1 MKKYYY
7 NFLLLLKNVNNYG
20 VLEILKIIYYEIFYI
35 IKFKDFSSLSY
46 DDKESSTYEQVKKK
60 DTYNTPYIPTPF
72 YFLRILCLFL
82 KKEKINNFLI
92 LDLGC
97 GYSRVQ
103 YFFYTY
109 FKTIFF
115 GVDINKQIIQLIKK
129 KKNR

>member
-60 DTYNTPYIPTPF
+60 THITH
-72 YFLRILCLFL
+72 
-82 KKEKINNFLI
+82 LI
-92 LDLGC
+92 FPLH
-97 GYSRVQ
+97 
-103 YFFYTY
+103 F
-109 FKTIFF
+109 IF
-115 GVDINKQIIQLIKK
+115 
-129 KKNR
+129 